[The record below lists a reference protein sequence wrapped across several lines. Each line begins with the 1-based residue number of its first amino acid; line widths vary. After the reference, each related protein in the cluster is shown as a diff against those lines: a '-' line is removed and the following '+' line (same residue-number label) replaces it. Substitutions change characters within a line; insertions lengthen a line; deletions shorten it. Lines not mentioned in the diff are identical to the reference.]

1 MLRSRHVAPV
11 SIKQT
16 LFIVTGCAVCAAW
29 FSAAMTPRWHQPAMS
44 EVPSPAPVESGAVL
58 AREIARLHERLR
70 PDVAPRSRLRNVFA
84 FQAARPA
91 VAGVPRTAP
100 VADAGPA
107 PVPVAPFALT
117 LVGLAE
123 EPAGSSA
130 TAGLVR
136 TAIISGHGQLF
147 LLKEGETLTDGAA
160 VYTTGP
166 IDATSV
172 EVTDQ
177 RDGRAHRLTLK

>member
-1 MLRSRHVAPV
+1 V
-11 SIKQT
+11 SVKRT

-29 FSAAMTPRWHQPAMS
+29 FSAAMTPRWHPPAMS

-91 VAGVPRTAP
+91 AAVVPRAAP
-100 VADAGPA
+100 AVEAGPA
-107 PVPVAPFALT
+107 PIPVAPFALT

-123 EPAGSSA
+123 ESAGSSA
-130 TAGLVR
+130 SGVVR

-147 LLKEGETLTDGAA
+147 LLKEGETLKDDAA
-160 VYTTGP
+160 VYTAGP